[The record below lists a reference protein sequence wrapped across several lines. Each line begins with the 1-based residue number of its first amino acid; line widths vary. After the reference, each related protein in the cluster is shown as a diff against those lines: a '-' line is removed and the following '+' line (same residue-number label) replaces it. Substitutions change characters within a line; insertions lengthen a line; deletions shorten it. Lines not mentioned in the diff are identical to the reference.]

1 MDTDKALS
9 TALGLEPDIKI
20 PAKVEIL
27 EPEKIEEP
35 TSNVDQEAD
44 YDLSRRT
51 FRTLIDRGNSAMENL
66 TDLAKESESPR
77 AYEVLATM
85 MKTIADTTKDLYDL
99 QKKTKD
105 LKKEDKAR
113 PQDDQRINVEKAVF
127 VGSTAELLKK
137 VKAIKTSI
145 FRPKQDLF
153 LFIEKYLPRIFT
165 T

>member
-1 MDTDKALS
+1 MIDKIS
-9 TALGLEPDIKI
+9 DALGVESHKQ
-20 PAKVEIL
+20 VEIIQPVKTSVPVKQE
-27 EPEKIEEP
+27 EPEVNE
-35 TSNVDQEAD
+35 DADAD
-44 YDLSRRT
+44 YKLSRKT
-51 FRTLIDRGNSAMENL
+51 FRSLIDKGNLAMENL

-113 PQDDQRINVEKAVF
+113 PQDESRINVEKAVF

-137 VKAIKTSI
+137 VKNN
-145 FRPKQDLF
+145 DNV
-153 LFIEKYLPRIFT
+153 
-165 T
+165 

>member
-1 MDTDKALS
+1 MKTSEILS
-9 TALGLEPDIKI
+9 DALGIENHQPKQEVI
-20 PAKVEIL
+20 V
-27 EPEKIEEP
+27 PEKTLPVAEVKEEL
-35 TSNVDQEAD
+35 NQDQEAD

-51 FRTLIDRGNSAMENL
+51 FRDLINKGNMAMENL

-105 LKKEDKAR
+105 LKKEDKTR
-113 PQDDQRINVEKAVF
+113 PQDESRINVEKAVF

-137 VKAIKTSI
+137 IKN
-145 FRPKQDLF
+145 PDDQGV
-153 LFIEKYLPRIFT
+153 
-165 T
+165 